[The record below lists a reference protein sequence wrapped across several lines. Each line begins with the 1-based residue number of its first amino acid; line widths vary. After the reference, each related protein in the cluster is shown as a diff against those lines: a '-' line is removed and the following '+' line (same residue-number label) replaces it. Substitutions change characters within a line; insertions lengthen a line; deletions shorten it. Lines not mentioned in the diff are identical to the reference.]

1 MLKKIE
7 YLIPEALKAIDT
19 HLLTKYPNGILTGY
33 QGAASGFGTTLMQ
46 MGLLPT
52 LAVYTDK
59 DNNADIDRQILL
71 QVLITIVENDK
82 RFNSDTTPLND
93 INTLLRNASHQP
105 KAWRKEFTEHLLRA
119 SLVFKLTLRT
129 YHLKKS
135 N

>member
-7 YLIPEALKAIDT
+7 YLIPKALDAIDA
-19 HLLTKYPNGILTGY
+19 HLVSKYPVAIPAGY

-59 DNNADIDRQILL
+59 DNNADIDRQRLL
-71 QVLITIVENDK
+71 KTLIAIVKNDD
-82 RFNSDTTPLND
+82 RFTSDRDPLND
-93 INTLLRNASHQP
+93 INTLLRKASGQP
-105 KAWRKEFTEHLLRA
+105 AAWRKEFTEHLLRA

-129 YHLKKS
+129 YHLQKP